1 MDRADRLAEIAREM
15 ITRVRD
21 DEPAA
26 VWRWLRYQ
34 MADLGSADPIDDWIA
49 LSVIQAAATPDDRRW
64 TDLVAWAEP
73 PEDPAE
79 RRRRQWRESQWRRR
93 HAQALWTSVDNGPKA
108 VETAVHNG
116 SGVQGSVGQ
125 GAA

>member
-1 MDRADRLAEIAREM
+1 LADIAREM

-21 DEPAA
+21 DAPAD
-26 VWRWLRYQ
+26 VWRWLRLR
-34 MADLGSADPIDDWIA
+34 MADLASADPVDDWIA
-49 LSVIQAAATPDDRRW
+49 LSVIQAAATPDDRKW
-64 TDLVAWAEP
+64 TDLVAWIET
-73 PEDPAE
+73 PESPVE
-79 RRRRQWRESQWRRR
+79 RRRRQWRESQYRRSHPQR
-93 HAQALWTSVDNGPKA
+93 LWIAVEDGAES